1 MYLMLHGA
9 GPLALATATVL
20 CQSCTMSHRPV
31 YLQLRDQIAA
41 GIIAGKWPEGAIL
54 PSVRAFAAECGAN
67 PLTVAKAY
75 QQFQDDGL
83 VEARR
88 GIGMYVAAG
97 AVSRLIEEGRRRFF
111 SEDWPAIR
119 DKMNR
124 LGINPRELLAEA
136 DS

>member
-1 MYLMLHGA
+1 
-9 GPLALATATVL
+9 
-20 CQSCTMSHRPV
+20 MSHRPV
-31 YLQLRDQIAA
+31 YLQLRDRIAA
-41 GIIAGKWPEGAIL
+41 GIIAGKWPEGAVL

-88 GIGMYVAAG
+88 GIGMYVASG
-97 AVSRLIEEGRRRFF
+97 AVARLIAQGRRSFLC
-111 SEDWPAIR
+111 EEWPAIR
-119 DKMNR
+119 EKMNR
-124 LGINPRELLAEA
+124 LGINPRELFAEA